1 LAFVE
6 MEREKGIM
14 VVRLNRPERL
24 NALGSEMHA
33 GLVEAWEAFRESN
46 DLHVAI
52 LTGTGR
58 AFCAGG
64 DLKEMVE
71 QGGGEPGPPQ
81 PHLDDPYE
89 QRKIDKPV
97 IAAIN
102 GFAMGGGFGLA
113 ELADLR
119 IASTTATFEMSGAKR
134 WLLGSYQHG
143 FINGLPHAIGT
154 ELAFSFRFSA
164 ERMYELGFLNR
175 VTEPDDLMPT
185 ALEMANHLLSLAPAA
200 RVNTVVMMREMR
212 PRVSVELEDLATRLH
227 RYGSRDDLLESRRA
241 FVEKRAPVFKGWD
254 NPEDRFHTPT
264 LETMR
269 EERNDK

>member
-1 LAFVE
+1 MAFVE
-6 MEREKGIM
+6 TEREDGIM
-14 VVRLNRPERL
+14 IIRLNRPERM
-24 NALGSEMHA
+24 NALGSELRA
-33 GLVEAWEAFRESN
+33 ALERAWEEFRETD

-71 QGGGEPGPPQ
+71 QDGGEPGPPQ
-81 PHLDDPYE
+81 SHLDDPFE
-89 QRKIDKPV
+89 QGWIHKPV

-102 GFAMGGGFGLA
+102 GFAFGGGFGLA

-119 IASTTATFEMSGAKR
+119 IASTSATFEMSGAKR

-143 FINGLPHAIGT
+143 FVNGLPHAIAT
-154 ELAFSFRFSA
+154 ELAFSFRFTA

-185 ALEMANHLLSLAPAA
+185 ALEMAKHLLTLAPAA

-212 PRVSVELEDLATRLH
+212 PHVSVELEELAARLH
-227 RYGSRDDLLESRRA
+227 RHGSHEDLKESRRA
-241 FVEKRAPVFKGWD
+241 FVEKRDPVFKGWN

-264 LETMR
+264 LERMR
-269 EERNDK
+269 QERNAR

>member
-1 LAFVE
+1 MAFVE
-6 MEREKGIM
+6 TEQENGIM
-14 VVRLNRPERL
+14 IIRLNRPERM
-24 NALGSEMHA
+24 NALGSE
-33 GLVEAWEAFRESN
+33 LRTELERAWAEFRETD
-46 DLHVAI
+46 DLLVAI

-71 QGGGEPGPPQ
+71 QGGEPGPPQ
-81 PHLDDPYE
+81 PHMDDPYE
-89 QRKIDKPV
+89 QGKIDKPV

-102 GFAMGGGFGLA
+102 GFAFGGGFGLA

-119 IASTTATFEMSGAKR
+119 VASRAATFEMSGAKR

-143 FINGLPHAIGT
+143 FINGLPHAIAT
-154 ELAFSFRFSA
+154 ELAFSFRFTA

-185 ALEMANHLLSLAPAA
+185 AVGMAKHLLTLAPAA

-212 PRVSVELEDLATRLH
+212 PRVSVELEELAARLH
-227 RYGSRDDLLESRRA
+227 GYGAREDLEESRRA
-241 FVEKRAPVFKGWD
+241 FVDKRVPIFKGWD

-264 LETMR
+264 LERMR
-269 EERNDK
+269 QERNAK

>member
-1 LAFVE
+1 MAFVE
-6 MEREKGIM
+6 TERDNGIM
-14 VVRLNRPERL
+14 IIRLNRPERL
-24 NALGSEMHA
+24 NALGSE
-33 GLVEAWEAFRESN
+33 LRTELERAWEEFRDAD

-71 QGGGEPGPPQ
+71 EGGGEPGPPER
-81 PHLDDPYE
+81 HSDDPYE
-89 QRKIDKPV
+89 QGTIQKPI

-102 GFAMGGGFGLA
+102 GFAFGGGFGLA
-113 ELADLR
+113 EMADLR
-119 IASTTATFEMSGAKR
+119 IASKSATFEMSGAKR

-185 ALEMANHLLSLAPAA
+185 ALEMANHLLSLAPAT
-200 RVNTVVMMREMR
+200 RVNTVVMMRAMR
-212 PRVSVELEDLATRLH
+212 PRVSAELEELAARLH
-227 RYGSRDDLLESRRA
+227 SNGSREDLQESRRA

-254 NPEDRFHTPT
+254 DPEDRFRTPT
-264 LETMR
+264 LER
-269 EERNDK
+269 

>member
-1 LAFVE
+1 MAFVE
-6 MEREKGIM
+6 TERENGI
-14 VVRLNRPERL
+14 VTIRLNRPERM
-24 NALGSEMHA
+24 NALGSELRA
-33 GLVEAWEAFRESN
+33 ELEAAWEEFRQN
-46 DLHVAI
+46 DGLLVAI

-71 QGGGEPGPPQ
+71 QSGGEPGPPEA
-81 PHLDDPYE
+81 HLDDPYE
-89 QRKIDKPV
+89 QGEIDKPI

-102 GFAMGGGFGLA
+102 GFAFGGGFGLA

-119 IASTTATFEMSGAKR
+119 IASREATFEMSGARR

-143 FINGLPHAIGT
+143 FVNGLPYAIGN

-164 ERMYELGFLNR
+164 ARMYELGFLNR
-175 VTEPDDLMPT
+175 VTEADELMPT
-185 ALEMANHLLSLAPAA
+185 ALEMANHLVSLAPAT
-200 RVNTVVMMREMR
+200 RVNTVVMMRAMR
-212 PRVSVELEDLATRLH
+212 PRVSDELQELSARLH
-227 RYGSRDDLLESRRA
+227 KYGSREDLLESRRA

-264 LETMR
+264 LETIKK
-269 EERNDK
+269 ERHAK

>member
-1 LAFVE
+1 MTFIE
-6 MEREKGIM
+6 TERENGIM
-14 VVRLNRPERL
+14 VIRLNRPERM
-24 NALGSEMHA
+24 NALGSELRA
-33 GLVEAWEAFRESN
+33 ELEATWEEFRQSD
-46 DLHVAI
+46 DLQVAI
-52 LTGTGR
+52 LTGAGR
-58 AFCAGG
+58 AFCVGG

-71 QGGGEPGPPQ
+71 QGGGELGPPQ
-81 PHLDDPYE
+81 AHLDDPYE
-89 QRKIDKPV
+89 QGKIDKPV

-102 GFAMGGGFGLA
+102 GFAFGGGFGLA

-119 IASTTATFEMSGAKR
+119 IASSTALFEMSGAKR

-164 ERMYELGFLNR
+164 QRMYELGFLNR

-185 ALEMANHLLSLAPAA
+185 AHEMADHLLTLAPAA

-212 PRVSVELEDLATRLH
+212 PRVSVELGELAACLH
-227 RYGSRDDLLESRRA
+227 RYGSHDDLRESRQA
-241 FVEKRAPVFKGWD
+241 FVEKRAPVFRGWD

-264 LETMR
+264 LATMR
-269 EERNDK
+269 QARKAP

>member
-1 LAFVE
+1 MAFVE
-6 MEREKGIM
+6 TKRENGIM
-14 VVRLNRPERL
+14 VIRLNRPERL
-24 NALGSEMHA
+24 NALGSE
-33 GLVEAWEAFRESN
+33 LRTELERAWEEFRETE
-46 DLHVAI
+46 DQHVAI

-71 QGGGEPGPPQ
+71 QGSGEAAPPE
-81 PHLDDPYE
+81 PHLNDPYE
-89 QRKIDKPV
+89 QGRITKPV

-102 GFAMGGGFGLA
+102 GFAFGGGFGLA

-119 IASTTATFEMSGAKR
+119 IASKSATFEMSGAKR

-154 ELAFSFRFSA
+154 ELAFSFRFTA

-185 ALEMANHLLSLAPAA
+185 ALEMAKHLLTLAPAT

-212 PRVSVELEDLATRLH
+212 PRVPVELEELAARLH
-227 RYGSRDDLLESRRA
+227 THGSHEDFLESRRA
-241 FVEKRAPVFKGWD
+241 FVEKRAPSFKGWD

-264 LETMR
+264 LESMR
-269 EERNDK
+269 QERNGG